1 MRRDLAAAIDWGRL
15 TPLRLHARTV
25 AEGVN
30 VGAHRSRR
38 RGAGIEFGGHRPYV
52 PGDDLRW
59 LDRHAL
65 MRHGRL
71 VVREFETDTD
81 RTLCLVVDATASMS
95 YRSAGASSSK
105 FAYAALLAAA
115 LARIAVAGGDPV
127 AIDWIGGKDSRSL
140 GPIAGLGAFDRV
152 IAALETVKTS
162 GDLQRE
168 PSVLE
173 RCATR
178 VADRAPRGS
187 VIVVISDLIDLSQ
200 GSQQRI
206 ASLATRG
213 RTVVVTQTLDPYE
226 VEFPFAGPV
235 RLLSSEGNHTV
246 ETDAPTVRQA
256 YRERLRALTSD
267 WRHELGR
274 RGGHLVEAITT
285 ADPVEKVRTILAA
298 ASRGRW

>member
-30 VGAHRSRR
+30 AGAHRSRR

-81 RTLCLVVDATASMS
+81 RALCLVVDATASMS
-95 YRSAGASSSK
+95 YRSPAASSSK

-127 AIDWIGGKDSRSL
+127 AMDWIGGHGCRPL
-140 GPIAGLGAFDRV
+140 GPIAGLGAFDRI
-152 IAALETVKTS
+152 IAALETAKTS
-162 GDLQRE
+162 GDLQQE
-168 PSVLE
+168 PAVLD
-173 RCATR
+173 RCAAR
-178 VADRAPRGS
+178 VADHAPRGS
-187 VIVVISDLIDLSQ
+187 VIVVISDLIDLSE
-200 GSQQRI
+200 GSPQRI

-213 RTVVVTQTLDPYE
+213 RTVVVAQTLDPYE
-226 VEFPFAGPV
+226 VEFPFPGPV
-235 RLLSSEGNHTV
+235 RLLSSEGNRIV
-246 ETDAPTVRQA
+246 ETDAPAVRQA
-256 YRERLRALTSD
+256 YRQRLQAFASL
-267 WRHELGR
+267 WRHELAR
-274 RGGHLVEAITT
+274 RRGHLVEATTT
-285 ADPVEKVRTILAA
+285 ADPIVKVRAILSA